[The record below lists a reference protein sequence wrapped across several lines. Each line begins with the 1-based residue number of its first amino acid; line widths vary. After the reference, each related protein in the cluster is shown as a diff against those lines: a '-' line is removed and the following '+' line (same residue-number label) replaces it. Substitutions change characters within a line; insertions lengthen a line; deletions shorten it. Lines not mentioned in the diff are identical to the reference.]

1 VNNDSGRR
9 SSWDPDAHS
18 ACVAAGASETPF
30 WGTLDICDG
39 EIVPPLR
46 RVSGAPPNTALP
58 HTALPHFLLTAERI
72 GLHDDSSVR
81 AFEIESMGVDHLPR
95 AIDLVV
101 GAAERAEL
109 EAKLAA
115 ALGSKPAPAS
125 RRQRRPLIDA
135 EITRA
140 EKAGKNVAA
149 ASISPDGTL
158 SLTFER
164 LPNSNGAINPETPE
178 DLRKLL

>member
-1 VNNDSGRR
+1 
-9 SSWDPDAHS
+9 
-18 ACVAAGASETPF
+18 
-30 WGTLDICDG
+30 
-39 EIVPPLR
+39 
-46 RVSGAPPNTALP
+46 
-58 HTALPHFLLTAERI
+58 
-72 GLHDDSSVR
+72 
-81 AFEIESMGVDHLPR
+81 MGVNHLPR
-95 AIDLVV
+95 AIDLVA
-101 GAAERAEL
+101 GAAERADL

-115 ALGSKPAPAS
+115 ALASKAGPVS
-125 RRQRRPLIDA
+125 RRQRRPLMDA

-164 LPNSNGAINPETPE
+164 SAANGSVVINPESPE

>member
-1 VNNDSGRR
+1 MVVN
-9 SSWDPDAHS
+9 
-18 ACVAAGASETPF
+18 
-30 WGTLDICDG
+30 
-39 EIVPPLR
+39 
-46 RVSGAPPNTALP
+46 
-58 HTALPHFLLTAERI
+58 
-72 GLHDDSSVR
+72 
-81 AFEIESMGVDHLPR
+81 HLPR
-95 AIDLVV
+95 AIDLVA
-101 GAAERAEL
+101 GAAERADL

-115 ALGSKPAPAS
+115 ALASKAGPVS
-125 RRQRRPLIDA
+125 RRQRRPLMDA

-164 LPNSNGAINPETPE
+164 SANGSVVINPETPE

>member
-1 VNNDSGRR
+1 
-9 SSWDPDAHS
+9 
-18 ACVAAGASETPF
+18 
-30 WGTLDICDG
+30 
-39 EIVPPLR
+39 
-46 RVSGAPPNTALP
+46 
-58 HTALPHFLLTAERI
+58 
-72 GLHDDSSVR
+72 
-81 AFEIESMGVDHLPR
+81 MGVDQLHH
-95 AIDLVV
+95 ATDLVA
-101 GAAERAEL
+101 GAAERADL

-115 ALGSKPAPAS
+115 ALASKPASAS

-164 LPNSNGAINPETPE
+164 SPNSSGAINPETPE